1 MHQRAFACTPGML
14 SFHLYQAKPHP
25 CSVVHSGITL
35 SRKPPFVCSRSFLH
49 AISRSSGCS
58 GVSTI
63 RVSVPPQGCGPS
75 RAGSI
80 CSILMSSPLRQSPGR
95 SWRLRRKCLFNRGMK
110 DFGILISWFAS
121 NMISIFHVSSPGLD
135 RGEGESRGPSPVLK
149 SSQTAA
155 GAEDVLSQGFR
166 HGVLRVLVGAV
177 TPGRAKTAF
186 ALALVPCRGL
196 STSQVFPAV
205 MEL

>member
-1 MHQRAFACTPGML
+1 
-14 SFHLYQAKPHP
+14 
-25 CSVVHSGITL
+25 
-35 SRKPPFVCSRSFLH
+35 
-49 AISRSSGCS
+49 
-58 GVSTI
+58 
-63 RVSVPPQGCGPS
+63 
-75 RAGSI
+75 
-80 CSILMSSPLRQSPGR
+80 
-95 SWRLRRKCLFNRGMK
+95 MK

-155 GAEDVLSQGFR
+155 GAEDMLSQGFR